1 MRNKFTS
8 GLLASLFLVSLAAQA
23 QPGAADRPYL
33 PVEEALE
40 RLDGMIPKNS
50 NGQLGALAP
59 ENLNAERPAPPFD
72 LTGTWFVDLASKGF
86 GDFRF
91 GPPYPEFIGQAA
103 LDFEEGRRVSAAGG
117 TYRDAIGQCF
127 PAGIPMLQTRVWP
140 LMMVQLPTVIYSV
153 SNFNNGFRQIFLDG
167 REYSD
172 PDLVIY
178 TYNGESL
185 GHWEGDTL
193 VVDTRYVETWNHYID
208 TGIPISEDFRIQE
221 RMQLLEDGKVL
232 QIEHIMTDPNGW
244 VGEWRSTKRWL
255 RVDNTD
261 IGEVEC
267 LPDLNDNIPSVQA
280 GRLGLEN

>member
-1 MRNKFTS
+1 MRLKSVS
-8 GLLASLFLVSLAAQA
+8 GLAASLLLMPLAALA

-33 PVEEALE
+33 PVDQALE
-40 RLDGMIPKNS
+40 RLQNMIPQNDA
-50 NGQLGALAP
+50 GQLGALAP
-59 ENLNAERPAPPFD
+59 ENLNTERPDAPWD
-72 LTGTWFVDLASKGF
+72 LTGTWFIDLASKGF
-86 GDFRF
+86 TDFMF
-91 GPPYPEFIGQAA
+91 GPPYPEFIGQTK
-103 LDFEEGRRVSAAGG
+103 LDFEEGQRVRAAGG

-153 SNFNNGFRQIFLDG
+153 SNFDNGFRQIFLDG
-167 REYSD
+167 RDWSD
-172 PDLVIY
+172 PETVIY
-178 TYNGESL
+178 TYNGESI
-185 GHWEGDTL
+185 GHWEDDTL

-208 TGIPISEDFRIQE
+208 TGIPISEEFRIQE
-221 RMQLLEDGKVL
+221 RMQLLEDGRVL

-261 IGEVEC
+261 IGQVEC

>member
-1 MRNKFTS
+1 MPLTV
-8 GLLASLFLVSLAAQA
+8 LA
-23 QPGAADRPYL
+23 QPGAANRPYL
-33 PVEEALE
+33 PVDQALE
-40 RLDGMIPKNS
+40 QLGGMIPANGD
-50 NGQLGALAP
+50 GQLGALAP
-59 ENLNAERPAPPFD
+59 ENLNADRPEAPWN
-72 LTGTWFVDLASKGF
+72 LTGTWFIDLASKGF
-86 GDFRF
+86 GDFMF
-91 GPPYPEFIGQAA
+91 GPPYPEFIGQTK
-103 LDFEEGRRVSAAGG
+103 LDFEEGQRVRAEGG

-167 REYSD
+167 RDWSD
-172 PDLVIY
+172 PDTVIY
-178 TYNGESL
+178 TYNGESI
-185 GHWEGDTL
+185 GHWEDETL
-193 VVDTRYVETWNHYID
+193 VVDTRYIETWNHYID
-208 TGIPISEDFRIQE
+208 TGIPISDEFRVQE
-221 RMQLLEDGKVL
+221 RMQLLEDGRVL

-280 GRLGLEN
+280 GRLGLEE